1 MWNYDRK
8 LQYPVNIKNP
18 DAKAAK
24 IIISQYGGLNLNKI
38 LYKNLNDRYGNQIY
52 KMKKARR
59 LKLVGKLFLLLF
71 LFIFHNKQQIF
82 NRHTKRLTKSISQRY

>member
-52 KMKKARR
+52 KMKKACR
-59 LKLVGKLFLLLF
+59 LEIVGKL
-71 LFIFHNKQQIF
+71 LFIYSYLSSTTSSKY
-82 NRHTKRLTKSISQRY
+82 SIGTPNA

>member
-24 IIISQYGGLNLNKI
+24 VIISQYGGLNSNKI
-38 LYKNLNDRYGNQIY
+38 L
-52 KMKKARR
+52 
-59 LKLVGKLFLLLF
+59 
-71 LFIFHNKQQIF
+71 
-82 NRHTKRLTKSISQRY
+82 

>member
-59 LKLVGKLFLLLF
+59 LKLVGKL
-71 LFIFHNKQQIF
+71 LFIYSSSSSTTSSKY
-82 NRHTKRLTKSISQRY
+82 SIGTPNA